1 MSPIDR
7 LTEYFREFPGIGP
20 RQARRFAYHLLT
32 RNTSTLEDISRLI
45 IDIKKNVRV
54 CTSCFRFFSTQNNS
68 LTNTPVNDVRNT
80 SNTGAATLCPIC
92 SDPGRDHT
100 QLMIVSRDAD
110 FESIEKSHAYQGLYF
125 ILGGTVPILEKSP
138 ETRIRSREL
147 EARIS
152 SDANIKEII
161 ISQSATS
168 EGEHTADYIRSLIK
182 NTTTADRPLAIS
194 VLGRGLSTGSE
205 LEYADA
211 DTIKNALTN
220 RKA

>member
-54 CTSCFRFFSTQNNS
+54 CTSCFRFFSTQNS
-68 LTNTPVNDVRNT
+68 SMTNAT
-80 SNTGAATLCPIC
+80 SSDLCPIC

-110 FESIEKSHAYQGLYF
+110 FESIEKSRAYQGLYF
-125 ILGGTVPILEKSP
+125 ILGGTVPILEKAP

-147 EARIS
+147 ASRITTDTS
-152 SDANIKEII
+152 IAEII

-182 NTTTADRPLAIS
+182 NTIANRPLAIS

>member
-1 MSPIDR
+1 MSPIAR
-7 LTEYFREFPGIGP
+7 LTEYSREFPGIGP

-54 CTSCFRFFSTQNNS
+54 CSSCFRFFSTQNS
-68 LTNTPVNDVRNT
+68 SITSASTQSTN
-80 SNTGAATLCPIC
+80 ATLCPIC
-92 SDPGRDHT
+92 SDPSRDHT

-110 FESIEKSHAYQGLYF
+110 FESIEKSRAYQGLYF
-125 ILGGTVPILEKSP
+125 ILGGTVPILEKAP

-147 EARIS
+147 TSRIT
-152 SDANIKEII
+152 SDTSIAEII

-168 EGEHTADYIRSLIK
+168 EGEHTADYLRSLIK
-182 NTTTADRPLAIS
+182 NITGDRSLAIS